1 MSNTQYAVCH
11 LQRGSGN
18 DSGMSCH
25 IERKDAK
32 REKYVP
38 VNADANRTHLNRE
51 LVAFPAGVKNRTDAI
66 QYRIDHAGL
75 HRKVGKNQTKAIRII
90 LTGTH
95 KQMMKIAKEDKLDNW
110 IDANL
115 KWLKNTF
122 GSENL
127 VSCVLHMDEKTPHL
141 HATIIPIVTTE
152 RKRREREGQK
162 KYRTTKGGP
171 RLSADDVMHRSMLT
185 KYQDSY
191 GKAMKGFGLE
201 RGVVGSVAKHISNS
215 TYYKQKM
222 ESIQENIEILIQETE
237 VKQAKLARLKKEEE
251 AAKEGKNFILSL
263 FNKGDLAKARTA
275 IAEQTAQ
282 IESLQ
287 KRVRVL
293 EQEKKQLAENGEK
306 TRFNLEQTLKK
317 TIRESETYKKE
328 NENLKEKNRELDRK
342 ANPHRYRLSS
352 GATLIHFY
360 ISPRHAPSPSV
371 HIWTQVKDEIFDDAK
386 YTEWRNPAMQK
397 YLNDEFT
404 EYELIN
410 AIFEPFEQ
418 VSQMQAQLLD
428 ASLGLMAGG
437 PAQVHVGTGGGGSSS
452 DMPWGE
458 KKRDNNM
465 GSSRRKR

>member
-1 MSNTQYAVCH
+1 MTQYAVCH
-11 LQRGSGN
+11 IQRGNSNGSGL
-18 DSGMSCH
+18 STH
-25 IERKDAK
+25 IERQTKSGK
-32 REKYVP
+32 PFIPK
-38 VNADANRTHLNRE
+38 NADPSRTHLNRE
-51 LVAFPAGVKNRTDAI
+51 LLSFPDGVKDRNDAI
-66 QYRIDHAGL
+66 KNRLANAGL
-75 HRKVGKNQTKAIRII
+75 KRKIGKNQTTHLCAI
-90 LTGTH
+90 LSGSH
-95 KQMMKIAKEDKLDNW
+95 EQMMKIQQEGRLSEW
-110 IDANL
+110 INVNIR
-115 KWLKNTF
+115 WLETTF
-122 GSENL
+122 RKENL

-162 KYRTTKGGP
+162 KYRTAKGGP

-191 GKAMKGFGLE
+191 GEAMKGFGLE
-201 RGVVGSVAKHISNS
+201 RGIVGSIAKHVSNS

-222 ESIQENIEILIQETE
+222 ESIQENIDILIRETE
-237 VKQAKLARLKKEEE
+237 EKQEKLTKLKKEEE

-352 GATLIHFY
+352 GATLTHFY
-360 ISPRHAPSPSV
+360 ISPRHVPSPSI

-386 YTEWRNPAMQK
+386 YTEWNNPAMQK

-410 AIFEPFEQ
+410 AIFEPFDQ
-418 VSQMQAQLLD
+418 VNQMQAQLLGV
-428 ASLGLMAGG
+428 SFGLMTGG
-437 PAQVHVGTGGGGSSS
+437 SAQAHVGTGGGASSS
-452 DMPWGE
+452 DMPWRE
-458 KKRDNNM
+458 KK
-465 GSSRRKR
+465 GGIKR

>member
-1 MSNTQYAVCH
+1 MTQYAVCH
-11 LQRGSGN
+11 IQRGNSNGSGL
-18 DSGMSCH
+18 STH
-25 IERKDAK
+25 IERQTKSGK
-32 REKYVP
+32 PFIPK
-38 VNADANRTHLNRE
+38 NADPSRTHLNRE
-51 LVAFPAGVKNRTDAI
+51 LLSFPDGVKDRNDAI
-66 QYRIDHAGL
+66 KNRLANAGL
-75 HRKVGKNQTKAIRII
+75 KRKIGKNQTTHLCAI
-90 LTGTH
+90 LSGSH
-95 KQMMKIAKEDKLDNW
+95 EQMMKIQQEGRLSEW
-110 IDANL
+110 INVNIR
-115 KWLKNTF
+115 WLETTF
-122 GSENL
+122 RKENL

-162 KYRTTKGGP
+162 KYRTSKGGP

-191 GKAMKGFGLE
+191 GKAMKDFGLE
-201 RGVVGSVAKHISNS
+201 RGVVGSVAKHVSNS
-215 TYYKQKM
+215 DYYKQKM
-222 ESIQENIEILIQETE
+222 ESIQENIDILIRETE
-237 VKQAKLARLKKEEE
+237 EKQEKLTKLKKEEE
-251 AAKEGKNFILSL
+251 AAKEGKSFILSL

-275 IAEQTAQ
+275 IAEQTVQ

-287 KRVRVL
+287 KRIRVL

-352 GATLIHFY
+352 GATLTHFY
-360 ISPRHAPSPSV
+360 ISPRNAPSPSV

-437 PAQVHVGTGGGGSSS
+437 PAQTHVGTGGGVSSS

-458 KKRDNNM
+458 KKRDSNM
-465 GSSRRKR
+465 GSSKRKR

>member
-1 MSNTQYAVCH
+1 MTQYAVCH
-11 LQRGSGN
+11 IQRGNSNGSGL
-18 DSGMSCH
+18 STH
-25 IERKDAK
+25 IERQTKSGK
-32 REKYVP
+32 P
-38 VNADANRTHLNRE
+38 FIPQNADPSRTHLNRE
-51 LVAFPAGVKNRTDAI
+51 LLSFPDGIKDRNDAIKNRLAN
-66 QYRIDHAGL
+66 AGL
-75 HRKVGKNQTKAIRII
+75 KRKIGKNQTTHLCAI
-90 LTGTH
+90 LSGSH
-95 KQMMKIAKEDKLDNW
+95 DQMMKIQQEGRLSEW
-110 IDANL
+110 INANVR
-115 KWLKNTF
+115 WLKDTF
-122 GSENL
+122 GEDNL

-162 KYRTTKGGP
+162 KYRTSKGGP

-201 RGVVGSVAKHISNS
+201 RGVVGSIAKHVSNS
-215 TYYKQKM
+215 DYYKQKM
-222 ESIQENIEILIQETE
+222 ERIQENIDILIRETE
-237 VKQAKLARLKKEEE
+237 EKQKKLTKLKKEEE

-263 FNKGDLAKARTA
+263 FNKGDLAKARTS

-287 KRVRVL
+287 RRVQAL
-293 EQEKKQLAENGEK
+293 EMEKKQLVEKGEK
-306 TRFNLEQTLKK
+306 TRFSLEQTLNK
-317 TIRESETYKKE
+317 TIRESDAYKKE

-352 GATLIHFY
+352 GATLTHFY
-360 ISPRHAPSPSV
+360 ISPRHVPSPSV
-371 HIWTQVKDEIFDDAK
+371 HIWTQVKDELFDDAK
-386 YTEWRNPAMQK
+386 YTEWNNPAMQK

-418 VSQMQAQLLD
+418 VSQMQAKLLD

-437 PAQVHVGTGGGGSSS
+437 PAQTHVGTGGGGSSS

-458 KKRDNNM
+458 KNNNNT
-465 GSSRRKR
+465 RRRR

>member
-1 MSNTQYAVCH
+1 MTQYAVCH
-11 LQRGSGN
+11 IQRGNSNGSGL
-18 DSGMSCH
+18 STH
-25 IERKDAK
+25 IERQTKSGK
-32 REKYVP
+32 P
-38 VNADANRTHLNRE
+38 FIPQNADPSRTHLNRE
-51 LVAFPAGVKNRTDAI
+51 LLSFPDGVKDRNGAIKNRLAN
-66 QYRIDHAGL
+66 AGL
-75 HRKVGKNQTKAIRII
+75 KRKIGKNQTTHLCAI
-90 LTGTH
+90 LSGSH
-95 KQMMKIAKEDKLDNW
+95 DQMMKIQQEGRLSEW
-110 IDANL
+110 INANIR
-115 KWLKNTF
+115 WLKDTF
-122 GSENL
+122 GEDNL

-191 GKAMKGFGLE
+191 GEAMKGFGLE
-201 RGVVGSVAKHISNS
+201 RGIVGSIAKHVSNS

-222 ESIQENIEILIQETE
+222 ESIQENIDILIRETE
-237 VKQAKLARLKKEEE
+237 EKQEKLTKLKKEEE

-317 TIRESETYKKE
+317 TIRESDAYKRE

-352 GATLIHFY
+352 GATLTHFY
-360 ISPRHAPSPSV
+360 ISPRHVPSPSV
-371 HIWTQVKDEIFDDAK
+371 HIWTQVKNEIFDDAK

-418 VSQMQAQLLD
+418 VSQVQAQLL
-428 ASLGLMAGG
+428 AATFEMLSGG
-437 PAQVHVGTGGGGSSS
+437 PAQTHVGTGGGGSSS
-452 DMPWGE
+452 DIPWGE
-458 KKRDNNM
+458 KKRDSNV
-465 GSSRRKR
+465 STFKRKR

>member
-1 MSNTQYAVCH
+1 MTQYAVCH
-11 LQRGSGN
+11 IQRGNSNGSGL
-18 DSGMSCH
+18 STH
-25 IERKDAK
+25 IERQTKSGK
-32 REKYVP
+32 LFIP
-38 VNADANRTHLNRE
+38 QNADPSRTRLNRE
-51 LVAFPAGVKNRTDAI
+51 LLSFPHGVKDRNDAI
-66 QYRIDHAGL
+66 KNRLDNAGL
-75 HRKVGKNQTKAIRII
+75 KRKIGKNQTTHLCAI
-90 LTGTH
+90 LSGSH
-95 KQMMKIAKEDKLDNW
+95 DQMMKIQQEGRLSEW
-110 IDANL
+110 INANVR
-115 KWLKNTF
+115 WLKDTF
-122 GSENL
+122 GEDNL

-141 HATIIPIVTTE
+141 HATITPIVTTE

-162 KYRTTKGGP
+162 KYRTSKGGP

-191 GKAMKGFGLE
+191 GEAMKGFGLE
-201 RGVVGSVAKHISNS
+201 RGIVGSIAKHVSNS

-222 ESIQENIEILIQETE
+222 ESIQENIDILIRETE
-237 VKQAKLARLKKEEE
+237 EKQEKLTKLKKEEE

-317 TIRESETYKKE
+317 TIRESDAYKKE
-328 NENLKEKNRELDRK
+328 NENLKEKNRELDHK

-352 GATLIHFY
+352 GATLTHFY

-386 YTEWRNPAMQK
+386 YTEWNNPAVQK
-397 YLNDEFT
+397 YQNDEFT

-437 PAQVHVGTGGGGSSS
+437 LAQTHVGTGGGGSSS

-458 KKRDNNM
+458 RKNDNNM
-465 GSSRRKR
+465 TSSRRKR

>member
-1 MSNTQYAVCH
+1 MTQYAVCH
-11 LQRGSGN
+11 IQRGNSNGSGL
-18 DSGMSCH
+18 STH
-25 IERKDAK
+25 IERQTKSGK
-32 REKYVP
+32 LFIP
-38 VNADANRTHLNRE
+38 QNADPSRTRLNRE
-51 LVAFPAGVKNRTDAI
+51 LLSFPHGVKDRNDAI
-66 QYRIDHAGL
+66 KNRLDNAGL
-75 HRKVGKNQTKAIRII
+75 KRKIGKNQTTHLCAI
-90 LTGTH
+90 LSGSH
-95 KQMMKIAKEDKLDNW
+95 DQMMKIQQEGRLSEW
-110 IDANL
+110 INANVR
-115 KWLKNTF
+115 WLKDTF
-122 GSENL
+122 GEDNL

-141 HATIIPIVTTE
+141 HATITPIVTTE

-162 KYRTTKGGP
+162 KYRTSKGGP

-191 GKAMKGFGLE
+191 GEAMKGFGLE
-201 RGVVGSVAKHISNS
+201 RGIVGSIAKHVSNS

-222 ESIQENIEILIQETE
+222 ESIQENIDILIRETE
-237 VKQAKLARLKKEEE
+237 EKQEKLTKLKKEEE

-317 TIRESETYKKE
+317 TIRESDAYKKE

-352 GATLIHFY
+352 GATLTHFY
-360 ISPRHAPSPSV
+360 ISPKHAPSPSV

-386 YTEWRNPAMQK
+386 YTEWNNPAVQK
-397 YLNDEFT
+397 YQNDEFT

-437 PAQVHVGTGGGGSSS
+437 PAQTHVGTGGGGSSS

-458 KKRDNNM
+458 RKNDNNM
-465 GSSRRKR
+465 TSSRRKR

>member
-1 MSNTQYAVCH
+1 MTQYAVCH
-11 LQRGSGN
+11 IQRGNSNGSGL
-18 DSGMSCH
+18 STH
-25 IERKDAK
+25 IERQTKSGK
-32 REKYVP
+32 P
-38 VNADANRTHLNRE
+38 FIPQNADPSRTHLNRE
-51 LVAFPAGVKNRTDAI
+51 LLSFPDGIKDRNDAIKNRLAN
-66 QYRIDHAGL
+66 AGL
-75 HRKVGKNQTKAIRII
+75 KRKIGKNQTTHLCAI
-90 LTGTH
+90 LSGSH
-95 KQMMKIAKEDKLDNW
+95 DQMMKIQQEGRLSEW
-110 IDANL
+110 INANVR
-115 KWLKNTF
+115 WLKDTF
-122 GSENL
+122 GEDNL

-152 RKRREREGQK
+152 RKRREREGEK

-185 KYQDSY
+185 KYQNSY
-191 GKAMKGFGLE
+191 GEAMKGFGLE
-201 RGVVGSVAKHISNS
+201 RGIVGSIAKHVSNS

-222 ESIQENIEILIQETE
+222 ESIQENIDILIRETE
-237 VKQAKLARLKKEEE
+237 EKQEKLTKLKKEEE
-251 AAKEGKNFILSL
+251 AAKEGKNFILSF

-306 TRFNLEQTLKK
+306 NRFNLEQTLKK

-352 GATLIHFY
+352 GATLTHFY
-360 ISPRHAPSPSV
+360 ISPRHVPSPSI

-386 YTEWRNPAMQK
+386 YTEWNNPAMQK

-410 AIFEPFEQ
+410 AIFEPFDQ
-418 VSQMQAQLLD
+418 VNQMQAQLLGV
-428 ASLGLMAGG
+428 SFGLMTGG
-437 PAQVHVGTGGGGSSS
+437 PAQTHVGTGGGASSS
-452 DMPWGE
+452 DMPWRE
-458 KKRDNNM
+458 KK
-465 GSSRRKR
+465 GGIKR

>member
-1 MSNTQYAVCH
+1 MTQYAVCH
-11 LQRGSGN
+11 IQRGNSNGSGL
-18 DSGMSCH
+18 STH
-25 IERKDAK
+25 IERQTKSGK
-32 REKYVP
+32 P
-38 VNADANRTHLNRE
+38 FIPQNADPSRTHLNRK
-51 LVAFPAGVKNRTDAI
+51 LLSFPDGVKDRNGAIKNRLAN
-66 QYRIDHAGL
+66 AGL
-75 HRKVGKNQTKAIRII
+75 KRKIGKNQTTHLCAILSGSHDR
-90 LTGTH
+90 
-95 KQMMKIAKEDKLDNW
+95 MMKIQQEGRLSKWINANIRWLED
-110 IDANL
+110 
-115 KWLKNTF
+115 TF
-122 GSENL
+122 GKENL

-191 GKAMKGFGLE
+191 GEAMKGFGLE
-201 RGVVGSVAKHISNS
+201 RGIVGSIAKHVSNS

-222 ESIQENIEILIQETE
+222 ESIQENIDILIRETE
-237 VKQAKLARLKKEEE
+237 EKQEKLTKLKKEEE

-287 KRVRVL
+287 KRIRVL

-352 GATLIHFY
+352 GATLTHFY

-437 PAQVHVGTGGGGSSS
+437 PAQTHVGTGGSGSSS

-458 KKRDNNM
+458 KKRDSNM
-465 GSSRRKR
+465 GSSKRKR

>member
-1 MSNTQYAVCH
+1 MTQYAVCH
-11 LQRGSGN
+11 IQRGNSNGSGL
-18 DSGMSCH
+18 STH
-25 IERKDAK
+25 IERRTKSGK
-32 REKYVP
+32 P
-38 VNADANRTHLNRE
+38 FIPQNADPSRTHLNRE
-51 LVAFPAGVKNRTDAI
+51 LLSFPDGIKDRNDAIKNRLAN
-66 QYRIDHAGL
+66 AGL
-75 HRKVGKNQTKAIRII
+75 KRKIGKNQTTHLCAI
-90 LTGTH
+90 LSGSH
-95 KQMMKIAKEDKLDNW
+95 DQMMKIQQEGRLSEW
-110 IDANL
+110 INANVR
-115 KWLKNTF
+115 WLKDTF
-122 GSENL
+122 GEDNL

-162 KYRTTKGGP
+162 KYRTSKGGP

-201 RGVVGSVAKHISNS
+201 RGVVGSIAKHVSNS
-215 TYYKQKM
+215 DYYKQKM
-222 ESIQENIEILIQETE
+222 ESIQENIDILIRETE
-237 VKQAKLARLKKEEE
+237 DKQKKLTKLKKEEE

-275 IAEQTAQ
+275 IAEQTVQ

-287 KRVRVL
+287 KRIRVL

-352 GATLIHFY
+352 GATLTHFY
-360 ISPRHAPSPSV
+360 ISPRNAPSPSV

-437 PAQVHVGTGGGGSSS
+437 PAQTHVGTGGGVSSS

-458 KKRDNNM
+458 KKRDSNM
-465 GSSRRKR
+465 GSSKRKR

>member
-1 MSNTQYAVCH
+1 MTQYAVCH
-11 LQRGSGN
+11 IQRGNSNGSGL
-18 DSGMSCH
+18 STH
-25 IERKDAK
+25 IERQTKSGK
-32 REKYVP
+32 P
-38 VNADANRTHLNRE
+38 FIPQNADPSRTHLNRE
-51 LVAFPAGVKNRTDAI
+51 LLSFPDGIKDRNDAIKNRLAN
-66 QYRIDHAGL
+66 AGL
-75 HRKVGKNQTKAIRII
+75 KRKIGKNQTTHLCAI
-90 LTGTH
+90 LSGSH
-95 KQMMKIAKEDKLDNW
+95 DQMMKIQQEGRLSEW
-110 IDANL
+110 INANVR
-115 KWLKNTF
+115 WLKDTF
-122 GSENL
+122 GEDNL

-162 KYRTTKGGP
+162 KYRTSKGGP

-201 RGVVGSVAKHISNS
+201 RGVVGSIAKHVSNS
-215 TYYKQKM
+215 DYYKQKM
-222 ESIQENIEILIQETE
+222 ERIQENIDILIRETE
-237 VKQAKLARLKKEEE
+237 EKQKKLTKLKKEEE

-263 FNKGDLAKARTA
+263 FNKGDLAKARTS

-287 KRVRVL
+287 RRVQAL
-293 EQEKKQLAENGEK
+293 EMEKKQLVEKGEK
-306 TRFNLEQTLKK
+306 TRFSLEQTLNK
-317 TIRESETYKKE
+317 TIRESDAYKKE

-352 GATLIHFY
+352 GATLTHFY
-360 ISPRHAPSPSV
+360 ISPRHVPSPSV

-418 VSQMQAQLLD
+418 VSQVQARLLD
-428 ASLGLMAGG
+428 ASLGLMTGG
-437 PAQVHVGTGGGGSSS
+437 PAQVHVGTGGGSSSS

-458 KKRDNNM
+458 KNKH
-465 GSSRRKR
+465 GCRRR

>member
-1 MSNTQYAVCH
+1 MTQYAVCH
-11 LQRGSGN
+11 IQRGNSNGSGL
-18 DSGMSCH
+18 STH
-25 IERKDAK
+25 IERQTKSGK
-32 REKYVP
+32 LFIP
-38 VNADANRTHLNRE
+38 QNADPSRTRLNRE
-51 LVAFPAGVKNRTDAI
+51 LLSFPHGVKDRNDAI
-66 QYRIDHAGL
+66 KNRLDNAGL
-75 HRKVGKNQTKAIRII
+75 KRKIGKNQTTHLCAI
-90 LTGTH
+90 LSGSH
-95 KQMMKIAKEDKLDNW
+95 DQMMKIQQEGRLSEW
-110 IDANL
+110 INANVR
-115 KWLKNTF
+115 WLKDTF
-122 GSENL
+122 GEDNL

-141 HATIIPIVTTE
+141 HATITPIVTTE

-162 KYRTTKGGP
+162 KYRTSKGGP

-191 GKAMKGFGLE
+191 GEAMKGFGLD
-201 RGVVGSVAKHISNS
+201 RGIVGSIAKHVSNS

-222 ESIQENIEILIQETE
+222 ESIQENIDILIRETE
-237 VKQAKLARLKKEEE
+237 EKQEKLTKLKKEEE

-317 TIRESETYKKE
+317 TIRESETCKKE
-328 NENLKEKNRELDRK
+328 NENLKDKNRELDRK

-352 GATLIHFY
+352 GATLTHFY
-360 ISPRHAPSPSV
+360 ISPRYVSSPSV
-371 HIWTQVKDEIFDDAK
+371 HIWTQVKDELFDDAK

-437 PAQVHVGTGGGGSSS
+437 PAQTHVGTGGGGSSS

-458 KKRDNNM
+458 KKKDGNM
-465 GSSRRKR
+465 TSARRKR

>member
-1 MSNTQYAVCH
+1 MTQYAVCH
-11 LQRGSGN
+11 IQRGNSNGSGL
-18 DSGMSCH
+18 STH
-25 IERKDAK
+25 IERKTK
-32 REKYVP
+32 SGKP
-38 VNADANRTHLNRE
+38 FIPQNADSTRTHLNRE
-51 LVAFPAGVKNRTDAI
+51 ILSFPDGIKDRNSAIKNRLAN
-66 QYRIDHAGL
+66 AGL
-75 HRKVGKNQTKAIRII
+75 KRKIGKNQTTHLCII
-90 LTGTH
+90 LSGSH
-95 KQMMKIAKEDKLDNW
+95 DQMMKIQQEGRLSEWTNANVRWLED
-110 IDANL
+110 
-115 KWLKNTF
+115 TF
-122 GSENL
+122 GKENL

-191 GKAMKGFGLE
+191 GEAMKAFGLE
-201 RGVVGSVAKHISNS
+201 RGVVGSVAKHVSNS

-222 ESIQENIEILIQETE
+222 ESIQENIEMLIQETE
-237 VKQAKLARLKKEEE
+237 ARQLKLAKLKKEEE

-275 IAEQTAQ
+275 IVEQTAK

-287 KRVRVL
+287 KRIQTL
-293 EQEKKQLAENGEK
+293 EKEKKLLTENGEK
-306 TRFNLEQTLKK
+306 ARLNLEQTLKK
-317 TIRESETYKKE
+317 TIREADAYKKE
-328 NENLKEKNRELDRK
+328 NENLKTQNRELDRK
-342 ANPHRYRLSS
+342 VNPHRYRLSS
-352 GATLIHFY
+352 GATLTHLH

-371 HIWTQVKDEIFDDAK
+371 HIWTQVNDELFDDAK
-386 YTEWRNPAMQK
+386 YTEWNNPAMQK

-418 VSQMQAQLLD
+418 VSQMQAQLLE
-428 ASLGLMAGG
+428 ASFGLMTSG
-437 PAQVHVGTGGGGSSS
+437 PAHAHVGTGGGGSSS

-458 KKRDNNM
+458 KKNDNNM
-465 GSSRRKR
+465 TSFRRKR

>member
-1 MSNTQYAVCH
+1 MTQYAVCH
-11 LQRGSGN
+11 IQRGNSNGSGL
-18 DSGMSCH
+18 STH
-25 IERKDAK
+25 IERQTKSGK
-32 REKYVP
+32 P
-38 VNADANRTHLNRE
+38 FIPQNADPSRTHLNRE
-51 LVAFPAGVKNRTDAI
+51 LLSFPDGVKDRNGAIKNRLAN
-66 QYRIDHAGL
+66 AGL
-75 HRKVGKNQTKAIRII
+75 KRKIGKNQTTHLCAILSGSHDR
-90 LTGTH
+90 
-95 KQMMKIAKEDKLDNW
+95 MMKIQQEGRLSEW
-110 IDANL
+110 INANIR
-115 KWLKNTF
+115 WLEATF
-122 GSENL
+122 GKENL

-162 KYRTTKGGP
+162 KYRTAKGGP

-191 GKAMKGFGLE
+191 GEAMKGFGLE
-201 RGVVGSVAKHISNS
+201 RGIVGSIAKHVSNS

-222 ESIQENIEILIQETE
+222 ESIQENIDILIRETE
-237 VKQAKLARLKKEEE
+237 EKQEKLTKLKKEEE

-317 TIRESETYKKE
+317 TIRESDAYKKE

-352 GATLIHFY
+352 GATLTHFY

-386 YTEWRNPAMQK
+386 YTEWNNPAVQK
-397 YLNDEFT
+397 YQNDEFT

-437 PAQVHVGTGGGGSSS
+437 PAQTHVGTGGGGSSS

-458 KKRDNNM
+458 RKNDNNM
-465 GSSRRKR
+465 TSSRRKR